1 MPQIDID
8 SLLNGPLEGAL
19 KQLDARR
26 IKALEDRVLL
36 RMVLGIVGVFFIVPF
51 SIKSFRFPASFFIAA
66 GFVLIVWLCTSRM
79 PKDLLCSF
87 KIEVVPVLLCTLA
100 DGTFYEPTRYIP
112 EAEFKESR
120 LYQAPDIYNGMDYIE
135 GVAGKTHF
143 RCSYVHAQEEREE
156 RVTETDNNGN
166 IRTRTETR
174 RYTIFAGLFFS
185 ADCNKYF
192 HGYTVITPGSGSDRL
207 LFGGRSLVTMENPDF
222 NGEFVVKS
230 SDQVEA
236 RFLITPAMMER
247 LMALKS
253 RFGAFRLSFTG
264 SRIRIALPGWYNYL
278 APDIKRPIDRSQA
291 KMIYDRLVAII
302 GIVENLDLSTR
313 IWTKG
318 ISQEGE
324 AINQ

>member
-1 MPQIDID
+1 MPQIDMD

-19 KQLDARR
+19 KQLETRR
-26 IKALEDRVLL
+26 IKALENRVLL
-36 RMVLGIVGVFFIVPF
+36 RIVLGIVVAIFIIPF
-51 SIKSFRFPASFFIAA
+51 SIKSFGFLVSLFIAA
-66 GFVLIVWLCTSRM
+66 GFLLIVWLCTSRI
-79 PKDLLCSF
+79 PKDLLYSF
-87 KIEVVPVLLCTLA
+87 KMEVVPVLLRTLA
-100 DGTFYEPTRYIP
+100 DSTFYEPTRYIS

-120 LYQAPDIYNGMDYIE
+120 LYQAPDIYDGMDYLE

-156 RVTETDNNGN
+156 TVTVTDSDGN
-166 IRTRTETR
+166 TRIRTETH

-192 HGYTVITPGSGSDRL
+192 HGYTVITPGSGSDRP
-207 LFGGRSLVTMENPDF
+207 LFGGRSLVTMENPAF
-222 NGEFVVKS
+222 NREFAVKS

-247 LMALKS
+247 LMELKR
-253 RFGAFRLSFTG
+253 RFGAFRLSFTNG
-264 SRIRIALPGWYNYL
+264 HIRIALPGWYNYL
-278 APDIKRPIDRSQA
+278 APDIKRPIDRSQV
-291 KMIYDRLVAII
+291 KMIYKKLATVI
-302 GIVENLDLSTR
+302 GIVEDLDLNTR

-318 ISQEGE
+318 ISPERE